1 VQVRGAA
8 AAALL
13 LFGVISGLETRG
25 QAPVATQNTPQQNAP
40 EMSSHD
46 VPATFST
53 KVNLVMV
60 PVVVRDA
67 KGKAIGTLQKEDFQ
81 LFDKGKPQVITRFA
95 VEKAGEAV
103 IPAEVATDDAALE
116 KSDAPALS
124 AAPAP
129 IAQRFVLYL
138 FDDVHLK
145 TQDLIQ
151 ARDAADRHLTET
163 LDATTRA
170 AIFTT
175 SGQGNLDFTD
185 DRVKLHEALMKLM
198 SRPSML
204 AAGSECPDLSYYMAD
219 LIVNKNDAQALQA
232 AATEVLQTCAPPQ
245 TPPPPP
251 TPPSGTGAAAAAAAQ
266 AAANALQQQAQQAL
280 QTAQTVAQ
288 STASRVLGLG
298 ERDTRLVLTV
308 LEDAIRRLLAAPG
321 DRNLIFVSSGVFL
334 TDDLRQEETDIMDRA
349 IRANVRISS
358 LNARGLY
365 TVTPG
370 GDASTPS
377 SAGGPEVATIKA
389 RYDRESASAEEDVL
403 EELADATGGRYF
415 HNNNDLQAGFG
426 QVAAAPE
433 FVYVLGFSPQN
444 LKLDGAYHK
453 LKVTLTN
460 SHGLDL
466 QARRGYYAP
475 KHLADPAE
483 DAKREIKEAL
493 FSRDEMQDIP
503 VELHMQFFKSSD
515 VAAKIAVLARLNV
528 RNLHFRKANGR
539 NNDDVTVLAGVFD
552 RNGNYI
558 TGLEKTVELRLLDAT
573 LEKVSNSGITVRSNF
588 DVAPGSYVIRLVV
601 RDSEGQTMAARN
613 GVVEIP

>member
-1 VQVRGAA
+1 MLIGA
-8 AAALL
+8 
-13 LFGVISGLETRG
+13 ISGLG
-25 QAPVATQNTPQQNAP
+25 QNAP
-40 EMSSHD
+40 EISSHD
-46 VPATFST
+46 APATFST

-81 LFDKGKPQVITRFA
+81 LFDKGKPQVISKFS

-116 KSDAPALS
+116 NAAGATAAAK
-124 AAPAP
+124 APAP
-129 IAQRFVLYL
+129 IAQRFVIYL
-138 FDDVHLK
+138 FDDVH
-145 TQDLIQ
+145 TSTADLIQ
-151 ARDAADRHLTET
+151 VRNAADRHLTET

-185 DRVKLHEALMKLM
+185 DRAKLHEALLKLM
-198 SRPSML
+198 SRSTIGGL
-204 AAGSECPDLSYYMAD
+204 GRECPDISYYTAD
-219 LIVNKNDAQALQA
+219 LIQNKND
-232 AATEVLQTCAPPQ
+232 
-245 TPPPPP
+245 P
-251 TPPSGTGAAAAAAAQ
+251 T
-266 AAANALQQQAQQAL
+266 AL
-280 QTAQTVAQ
+280 QTAAAEVLATCDPPPPGQSAQ
-288 STASRVLGLG
+288 QAMQAAEIVVRATASNVLSLG
-298 ERDTRLVLTV
+298 DRDARLALTV
-308 LEDAIRRLLAAPG
+308 LEDAIRRLKAAPG
-321 DRNLIFVSSGVFL
+321 DRSLIFVSPGVFL
-334 TDDLRQEETDIMDRA
+334 TDDLRQDETDIMDRA

-365 TVTPG
+365 AIVPG

-377 SAGGPEVATIKA
+377 TQGGQAVMNAKA
-389 RYDRESASAEEDVL
+389 QYQRESAIAEEGIM

-415 HNNNDLQAGFG
+415 HNNNDLKAGFG

-444 LKLDGAYHK
+444 LKLDGAYHA
-453 LKVTLTN
+453 LKVKLTN

-475 KHLADPAE
+475 KHLPDPAE
-483 DAKREIKEAL
+483 DAKREIQEAL
-493 FSRDEMQDIP
+493 FSRDELQDIP

-515 VAAKIAVLARLNV
+515 IAAKIAVLARVNLK
-528 RNLHFRKANGR
+528 NLHFRKADGR
-539 NNDDVTVLAGVFD
+539 NNDNLTVLTGVFD

-558 TGLEKTVELRLLDAT
+558 SGVEKILELRLLDPT
-573 LEKVSNSGITVRSNF
+573 LDKLLNSGVTVRTNF

-601 RDSEGQTMAARN
+601 RDSEGQNMAARN

>member
-1 VQVRGAA
+1 MLIGA
-8 AAALL
+8 
-13 LFGVISGLETRG
+13 ISGLG
-25 QAPVATQNTPQQNAP
+25 QNAP
-40 EMSSHD
+40 EISSHD
-46 VPATFST
+46 APATFST

-81 LFDKGKPQVITRFA
+81 LFDKGKPQVISRFS

-116 KSDAPALS
+116 NAAGATAAAK
-124 AAPAP
+124 APAP
-129 IAQRFVLYL
+129 IAQRFVIYL
-138 FDDVHLK
+138 FDDVH
-145 TQDLIQ
+145 TSTADLIQ
-151 ARDAADRHLTET
+151 VRNAADRHLTET

-185 DRVKLHEALMKLM
+185 DRAKLHEALLKLM
-198 SRPSML
+198 SRSTIGGL
-204 AAGSECPDLSYYMAD
+204 GRECPDISYYTAD
-219 LIVNKNDAQALQA
+219 LIQNKND
-232 AATEVLQTCAPPQ
+232 
-245 TPPPPP
+245 P
-251 TPPSGTGAAAAAAAQ
+251 T
-266 AAANALQQQAQQAL
+266 AL
-280 QTAQTVAQ
+280 QTAAAEVLATCDPPPPGQSAQ
-288 STASRVLGLG
+288 QAMQAAEIVVRATASNVLSLG
-298 ERDTRLVLTV
+298 DRDARLALTV
-308 LEDAIRRLLAAPG
+308 LEDAIRRLKAAPG
-321 DRNLIFVSSGVFL
+321 DRSLIFVSPGVFL
-334 TDDLRQEETDIMDRA
+334 TDDLRQDETDIMDRA

-365 TVTPG
+365 AVVPG

-377 SAGGPEVATIKA
+377 TQGGQAVMNAKA
-389 RYDRESASAEEDVL
+389 QYQRESAIAEEGIM

-415 HNNNDLQAGFG
+415 HNNNDLKAGFG

-444 LKLDGAYHK
+444 LKLDGAYHA
-453 LKVTLTN
+453 LKVKLTN

-475 KHLADPAE
+475 KHLPDPAE
-483 DAKREIKEAL
+483 DAKREIQEAL
-493 FSRDEMQDIP
+493 FSRDELQDIP

-515 VAAKIAVLARLNV
+515 IAAKIAVLARVNLK
-528 RNLHFRKANGR
+528 NLHFRKADGR
-539 NNDDVTVLAGVFD
+539 NNDNLTVLTGVFD

-558 TGLEKTVELRLLDAT
+558 SGVEKILELRLLDPT
-573 LEKVSNSGITVRSNF
+573 LDKLLNSGVTVRTNF

-601 RDSEGQTMAARN
+601 RDSEGQNMAARN